1 MKQLLCAES
10 ELRAD
15 GVYTSCEQSLN
26 TVTPQKNC
34 LCVFFLH
41 NAPSTV
47 NLYSTEI
54 ISNSHPRRNPNI
66 KRQFSK
72 FVDID

>member
-1 MKQLLCAES
+1 MKQLLCAKS
-10 ELRAD
+10 ELRAG
-15 GVYTSCEQSLN
+15 GVYRSCEQNLN
-26 TVTPQKNC
+26 IVTPQKNC

-41 NAPSTV
+41 NVASIV

-54 ISNSHPRRNPNI
+54 IPNSHHRMNLNI

-72 FVDID
+72 FVDMD